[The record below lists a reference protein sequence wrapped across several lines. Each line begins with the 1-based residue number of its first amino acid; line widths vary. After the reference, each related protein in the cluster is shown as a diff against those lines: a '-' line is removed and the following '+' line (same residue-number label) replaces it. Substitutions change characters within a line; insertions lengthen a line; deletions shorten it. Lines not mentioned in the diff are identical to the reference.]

1 MSDEQQHS
9 TLPVIALVSGPWG
22 SGTSALCAML
32 NALGVHAQGPFFET
46 NDPLTP
52 ACFEML
58 AFNKLVNRLVHEPTL
73 QRKQP
78 SDVIKQELISFR
90 NEYFSDITNQQAEIQ
105 LLKTP
110 ASSALLPD
118 LAQIFRLKHVIVLR
132 DFESIERSRLRR
144 KWPEYLG
151 KAGAEIIYRQ
161 LVDFTAR
168 SNTPTL
174 FVRHRHIVTP
184 NSCEKLTTTLAR
196 FFSINPDEQQYKAA
210 LKSVAR

>member
-1 MSDEQQHS
+1 MQNEHQPSA
-9 TLPVIALVSGPWG
+9 LPAIVLVSGPWG

-32 NALGVHAQGPFFET
+32 HGLGVHAQGPFFQT

-78 SDVIKQELISFR
+78 SDAIKQELSAFC
-90 NEYFSDITNQQAEIQ
+90 NEHFTNRPGQPIKVQ

-110 ASSALLPD
+110 ASSALLPE
-118 LAQIFRLKHVIVLR
+118 LIQVFSLKHIIVLR

-151 KAGAEIIYRQ
+151 KVGAEIIYNQ

-168 SNTPTL
+168 NDTPTL
-174 FVRHRHIVTP
+174 FVRHREIIEP
-184 NSCEKLTTTLAR
+184 KSCEHLLSRISQFISLKPT
-196 FFSINPDEQQYKAA
+196 EQQRQSA
-210 LKSVAR
+210 LKAVSR